1 MTLEATDSIN
11 IMAPNAIT
19 AAMITSTNITPED
32 PNPAWNSGTTYTT
45 GQRAYSAST
54 HRVYESLQNSN
65 LNKDPT
71 LPANQVDSQGN
82 GTWWLDL
89 GPTNLWA
96 MFDAMVSTQSARANN
111 LTITLR
117 PGSFNGFAL
126 FALDGDHI
134 HITARQ
140 SPGGPI
146 YYEYDADLED
156 SAPPDYY
163 EYFFDPFKPQTQ
175 LIATGLP
182 PYASA
187 EITFEITKVTGDA
200 KIGMLAIGVFSS
212 IGAPLRGAS
221 VEPQDYS
228 FISTDQFGTT
238 TITKRRNATGLVIS
252 GKSDVTDASV
262 VLDTIKRLL
271 GTPVVVIGSTKANY
285 QGMTVF
291 GLVSGRMVYAP
302 DNAVDEVTL
311 NLTVKGLV

>member
-19 AAMITSTNITPED
+19 AAMITSTNISPED
-32 PNPAWNSGTTYTT
+32 PNPAWSSATTYAQ
-45 GQRAYSAST
+45 GARVYSAST

-71 LPANQVDSQGN
+71 IPANQVDSQGN

-89 GPTNLWA
+89 SPTNLWA
-96 MFDAMVSTQSARANN
+96 MFDGMVSTQSSRAADI
-111 LTITLR
+111 TITLT
-117 PGSFNGFAL
+117 PGAFNGFAL
-126 FALDGDHI
+126 FNLEGDHI

-140 SPGGPI
+140 YPGGPI

-163 EYFFDPFKPQTQ
+163 EYFYDPFKPQTQ

-182 PYASA
+182 PYSVA
-187 EITFEITKVTGDA
+187 EITFELTKGSGNA

-238 TITKRRNATGLVIS
+238 TVTKRRNATGLVIS
-252 GKSDVTDASV
+252 GKSDITDASV
-262 VLDTIKRLL
+262 VLDTVKRLL
-271 GTPVVVIGSTKANY
+271 GTPVVVIGSTKTNF